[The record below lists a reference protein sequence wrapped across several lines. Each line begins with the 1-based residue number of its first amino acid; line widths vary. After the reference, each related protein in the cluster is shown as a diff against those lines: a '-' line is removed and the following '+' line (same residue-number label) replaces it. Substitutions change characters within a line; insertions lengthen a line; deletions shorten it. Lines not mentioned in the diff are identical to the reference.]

1 MLKTKIIEKYRPPN
15 KTLELLNSIPN
26 IKLEITNGYAQ
37 IIEKTNIK
45 QVFPIVYKINDSL
58 TIYHFINEEV
68 NKKPYYVLEHNM
80 AYNLEEL
87 ITMME

>member
-15 KTLELLNSIPN
+15 KTIELLNSIPN

-68 NKKPYYVLEHNM
+68 NKKPYYVL
-80 AYNLEEL
+80 
-87 ITMME
+87 